1 MFTNTR
7 DIVPMGKIIRLDKK
21 HRFIFA
27 GKKPALDGARAFT
40 LIEVLSVAVFLSIIS
55 MAVIQGFEHS
65 VKKQKEE
72 NLRGALNSMRGAV
85 DLYYLDRL
93 AAEPGL
99 VHEKRFPSSLGELVE
114 KKYLRAIPADPLTG
128 ESSWEIIFVSENEK
142 RVFDIKSKARGA
154 ALDGTLYSNW

>member
-1 MFTNTR
+1 M
-7 DIVPMGKIIRLDKK
+7 DKVSGRYK
-21 HRFIFA
+21 KRRFIFIDKTMAAA
-27 GKKPALDGARAFT
+27 GAGAFT

-72 NLRGALNSMRGAV
+72 NLRGALNSVRSAV
-85 DLYYLDRL
+85 DIYYLDRL
-93 AAEPGL
+93 AAEPAL
-99 VHEKRFPSSLGELVE
+99 AHEKRFPLSLGELVE
-114 KKYLRAIPADPLTG
+114 KKYLRAIPQDPLTG
-128 ESSWEIIFVSENEK
+128 DSSWEIILVSENEK

>member
-1 MFTNTR
+1 M
-7 DIVPMGKIIRLDKK
+7 DKVIGGDKK
-21 HRFIFA
+21 HRFIFT
-27 GKKPALDGARAFT
+27 GKKKAFGGAKAFT

-72 NLRGALNSMRGAV
+72 NLRGALNSMRAAV
-85 DLYYLDRL
+85 DIYYLDRL

-99 VHEKRFPSSLGELVE
+99 AHEKRFPSSLGELVE
-114 KKYLRAIPADPLTG
+114 KKYLRGVPSDPLTG
-128 ESSWEIIFVSENEK
+128 GSSWEIIFVSENEK